1 METYQALNTR
11 HKNATTELTLAI
23 DDIRAELRAKKRELL
38 ELQSFQ
44 TAERADWYAQNAER
58 KANEPRR
65 PVGRPRKDD
74 DTAPVDTPQVT
85 MRVDHEGRFLPDG
98 YDRSPTGYT
107 VTPGG
112 IYDTPEFLSQNP
124 HMKRTGEE

>member
-23 DDIRAELRAKKRELL
+23 DDMRAELRAKKRELI
-38 ELQSFQ
+38 ELQSAQ
-44 TAERADWYAQNAER
+44 TAERSAWYAQNAER
-58 KANEPRR
+58 KANEPKR

-74 DTAPVDTPQVT
+74 DTAIDTPQVKL
-85 MRVDHEGRFLPDG
+85 RVDHEGRSLPEG

-112 IYDTPEFLSQNP
+112 IYDTPEFFRQNP
-124 HMKRTGEE
+124 TMKRTGDE